1 MNFQLPE
8 LSSKHLQKKF
18 NYPQYLILLIL
29 VNLLQNVKT
38 VKLEELARRFP
49 YPIQLRSRIKKLPR
63 FLSLEQFNIKTLWFP
78 IISHWIE
85 EKWNQGKP
93 LYLIIDRSQWRTI
106 NLLMVS
112 LVYNSRA
119 IPIYF
124 TLLEHKG
131 NSNLTEQRQVLEPAL
146 TLLNKYKIIVL
157 GDREFCGV
165 ELAKWLVKQGVSL
178 SLRLKKNEYIEL
190 EENIWFQLQ
199 ELGLAPGISLYYQG
213 IKVTKTRGFAGFNLA
228 AKWRRNYG
236 PNKSKEPW
244 FILTNLP
251 SLSEAISAYT
261 QRMGIEE
268 MFRDFKGGGYNLEET
283 RVNNSRLMSI
293 ILLICLAYSCA
304 TFNGEKIKSK
314 GVAKYVTR
322 PTETK
327 RSYRRHSSF
336 FIGNSGQNWLEEMA
350 FFQDVVQELVSF
362 SPHKLPYYLKG
373 MRAATLIQSVL

>member
-8 LSSKHLQKKF
+8 LYSKHLQKKF

-29 VNLLQNVKT
+29 VNLLQKLKT
-38 VKLEELARRFP
+38 VRLEELARRFP
-49 YPIQLRSRIKKLPR
+49 YPIHLRSRIKKLQR

-78 IISHWIE
+78 IVSDCIK
-85 EKWNQGKP
+85 EKWHQEKP
-93 LYLIIDRSQWRTI
+93 LSLIIDRSQWRTI

-131 NSNLTEQRQVLEPAL
+131 NSNFEEQKQVLEPAL
-146 TLLNKYKIIVL
+146 TLLNKSKIIVL

-165 ELAKWLVKQGVSL
+165 ELAQWLVQQGVSL
-178 SLRLKKNEYIEL
+178 SLRLKKNEYVEL
-190 EENIWFQLQ
+190 EENIWFQLK

-213 IKVTKTRGFAGFNLA
+213 IKVTKTRGFGGFNLA

-251 SLSEAISAYT
+251 SLAEAISAYT

-293 ILLICLAYSCA
+293 ILLICLAYSDA
-304 TFNGEKIKSK
+304 TFKGEKIKSK

-327 RSYRRHSSF
+327 RTYRRHSSF
-336 FIGNSGQNWLEEMA
+336 SLGNSGQNWLEEMA

-373 MRAATLIQSVL
+373 MRAATLIQSVF